1 MKKLITFALISMLAT
16 NAFAHSSVDT
26 TTPENG
32 ATVAEVPSEIS
43 FNFAD
48 DIRLTKVDMIHQE
61 AHTVTLDLGGQTSF
75 RRAFALPLQSMGEG
89 TYRIE
94 WRGLGA
100 DGHAMQGEFTF
111 TVD

>member
-1 MKKLITFALISMLAT
+1 MKMLSTVALISTLVT
-16 NAFAHSSVDT
+16 SAFAHSSVDT

-43 FNFAD
+43 FNFTD
-48 DIRLTKVDMIHQE
+48 DIRLTKVNMIHQE
-61 AHTVTLDLGGQTSF
+61 AHTVALDLGGQTSF
-75 RRAFALPLQSMGEG
+75 GRAFALPLQGMGEG

>member
-1 MKKLITFALISMLAT
+1 MKKLTTIALISMLAT

-32 ATVAEVPSEIS
+32 ATVAEVPSEIN

-61 AHTVTLDLGGQTSF
+61 AHTVTLDLGDQTSF
-75 RRAFALPLQSMGEG
+75 GRAFAFPLQSMGGG

-100 DGHAMQGEFTF
+100 DGHAMQGEFIF

>member
-1 MKKLITFALISMLAT
+1 MKMLTIVALISALST

-26 TTPENG
+26 TKPENG
-32 ATVAEVPSEIS
+32 ATIAEVPSEIS
-43 FNFAD
+43 FNFTD
-48 DIRLTKVDMIHQE
+48 DIRLTKVNLIHQE
-61 AHTVTLDLGGQTSF
+61 AHTVTLDLGDQTNF
-75 RRAFALPLQSMGEG
+75 GRAFALPLKSMGEG

-100 DGHAMQGEFTF
+100 DGHAMTGEFTF

>member
-1 MKKLITFALISMLAT
+1 MKTLTTSVLISMLAT

-43 FNFAD
+43 FKFAD
-48 DIRLTKVDMIHQE
+48 DIRLTKVNMIHQE
-61 AHTVTLDLGGQTSF
+61 AHTVTLDLGDQTKF
-75 RRAFALPLQSMGEG
+75 GRAFELPVQSMGEG
-89 TYRIE
+89 IYRIE

-111 TVD
+111 IVD

>member
-1 MKKLITFALISMLAT
+1 MKTLTAIALISTLAT
-16 NAFAHSSVDT
+16 GAAAHSTVDA

-32 ATVAEVPSEIS
+32 ATIAEVPSEIS
-43 FNFAD
+43 FNFTD
-48 DIRLTKVDMIHQE
+48 EIRLTKVNMIHQE
-61 AHTVTLDLGGQTSF
+61 AHTVTLDLGDQTSF
-75 RRAFALPLQSMGEG
+75 DRTFALPLQGMGKG

-94 WRGLGA
+94 WRGLGV

>member
-1 MKKLITFALISMLAT
+1 MKKLTTFALISMLASS
-16 NAFAHSSVDT
+16 AFAHSSVDT
-26 TTPENG
+26 TTPEDG

-48 DIRLTKVDMIHQE
+48 DIRLTKVNMIHQE
-61 AHTVTLDLGGQTSF
+61 AHTVTLDLGDQTSF
-75 RRAFALPLQSMGEG
+75 GRAFALPLQSMGEG

>member
-1 MKKLITFALISMLAT
+1 MKNLTSIGLISMLAT
-16 NAFAHSSVDT
+16 SAFAHSKMET

-32 ATVAEVPSEIS
+32 ATIADVPSMITFS
-43 FNFAD
+43 FTD
-48 DIRLTKVDMIHQE
+48 DIRLTKVNMIHQD
-61 AHTVTLDLGGQTSF
+61 APSVMLDLGEQTHF
-75 RRAFALPLQSMGEG
+75 DRAFALPLQSMGEG

>member
-1 MKKLITFALISMLAT
+1 MKMLTIVALISTLAT
-16 NAFAHSSVDT
+16 SAFAHSSVDT

-32 ATVAEVPSEIS
+32 ATVDEVPSEIS
-43 FNFAD
+43 FKFTD
-48 DIRLTKVDMIHQE
+48 DIRLTKVSMIHQE

-75 RRAFALPLQSMGEG
+75 GRVFALPFHSMGEG